1 MSTRYNP
8 SIVRDNLVLYF
19 DAANTKSY
27 PGSGTTWTDMGSKGI
42 DGTLTNGPTFDS
54 GNMGTISFD
63 GSNDMVDLNSTLSSV
78 ASHNLPA
85 SWEAWVYFNT
95 SNNNQT
101 IIGNSYVNGG
111 VLLRTTGT
119 SHAPANRIRWVY
131 FQSGGHGTGVDSAVL
146 TSGWYQFVGTYNG
159 SGLSH
164 SNFGLYINGVA
175 AAVTDP
181 TFGSPSTIP
190 QTQHFGIGG
199 LPDESNYSVY
209 WGGKIAM
216 VRVYSK
222 LLSATEVKQNF
233 EAHKGRF
240 GL

>member
-1 MSTRYNP
+1 MATDYNP
-8 SIVRDNLVLYF
+8 SIVTDGLELCF

-54 GNMGTISFD
+54 GNIGTISFD
-63 GSNDMVDLNSTLSSV
+63 GSNDVVDLNSTLSSV

-85 SWEAWVYFNT
+85 SWESWVYFNT
-95 SNNNQT
+95 SNNNQS
-101 IIGNSYVNGG
+101 IIGNAFNAGG
-111 VLLRTTGT
+111 VHIRTTGT
-119 SHAPANRIRWVY
+119 SHSPANRIRFLY
-131 FQSGGHGTGVDSAVL
+131 FQSGSHGTGVDSAVL
-146 TSGWYQFVGTYNG
+146 TSGWYQFVATYNG

-190 QTQHFGIGG
+190 QTQNFGIGAI
-199 LPDESNYSVY
+199 PDEAGQHY
-209 WGGKIAM
+209 WNGKIAI

-222 LLSATEVKQNF
+222 LLSATEVLQNYN
-233 EAHKGRF
+233 ANKGRF

>member
-1 MSTRYNP
+1 MGLAHSP
-8 SIVRDNLVLYF
+8 SIITDNIVFCL

-54 GNMGTISFD
+54 GNIGTISFD
-63 GSNDMVDLNSTLSSV
+63 GSNDVVDLNSTLSSI

-85 SWEAWVYFNT
+85 SWESWVYFNT
-95 SNNNQT
+95 SNNNQV
-101 IIGNSYVNGG
+101 IIGNGFHTGG
-111 VLLRTTGT
+111 VHFRTTGT
-119 SHAPANRIRWVY
+119 SHSPANRIRFLY
-131 FQSGGHGTGVDSAVL
+131 FQSGSHGTGVDSAVL
-146 TSGWYQFVGTYNG
+146 TAGWYQFVATYNG

-175 AAVTDP
+175 ATVTDP
-181 TFGSPSTIP
+181 TFGSPSSIP
-190 QTQHFGIGG
+190 QTKNFGIGAI
-199 LPDESNYSVY
+199 PDESGQHY
-209 WGGKIAM
+209 WNGKIAI

>member
-1 MSTRYNP
+1 MATDYNP
-8 SIVRDNLVLYF
+8 SIVTDGLELCF

-54 GNMGTISFD
+54 GNIGTISFD
-63 GSNDMVDLNSTLSSV
+63 GSNDVVDLNSTLSSI

-85 SWEAWVYFNT
+85 SWESWVYFNT
-95 SNNNQT
+95 SNNNQV
-101 IIGNSYVNGG
+101 IIGNAFNAGG
-111 VLLRTTGT
+111 VHIRTTGT
-119 SHAPANRIRWVY
+119 SHSPANRIRFLY

-146 TSGWYQFVGTYNG
+146 TAGWYQFVATYNG

-190 QTQHFGIGG
+190 QTQNFGIGAI
-199 LPDESNYSVY
+199 PDEAGQHY
-209 WGGKIAM
+209 WNGKIAI

>member
-1 MSTRYNP
+1 
-8 SIVRDNLVLYF
+8 
-19 DAANTKSY
+19 
-27 PGSGTTWTDMGSKGI
+27 
-42 DGTLTNGPTFDS
+42 
-54 GNMGTISFD
+54 
-63 GSNDMVDLNSTLSSV
+63 MVDLNSTLSSI

-85 SWEAWVYFNT
+85 SWESWVYFNT
-95 SNNNQT
+95 SNNNQV
-101 IIGNSYVNGG
+101 IIGNGYNAGG
-111 VLLRTTGT
+111 VHIRTTGT
-119 SHAPANRIRWVY
+119 SHSPANRIRFLY
-131 FQSGGHGTGVDSAVL
+131 FQSGSKGTGVDSAVL
-146 TSGWYQFVGTYNG
+146 TAGWYQFVATYNG

-190 QTQHFGIGG
+190 QTKNFGIGAI
-199 LPDESNYSVY
+199 PDESGQHY
-209 WGGKIAM
+209 WNGKIAI